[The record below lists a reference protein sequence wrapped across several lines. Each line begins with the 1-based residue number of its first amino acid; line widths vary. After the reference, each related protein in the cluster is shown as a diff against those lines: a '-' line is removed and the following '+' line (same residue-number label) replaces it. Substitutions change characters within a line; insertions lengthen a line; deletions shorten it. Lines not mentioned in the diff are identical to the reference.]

1 MLNKMKKTK
10 EKIASAKSTL
20 VTEKKNLQTI
30 QAQQKSDQTKL
41 TNLSASKQQEL
52 KNYEDLIAHNE
63 ATSDELEAEISAQE
77 KRVASAEEQS
87 KNQAAAEQARREAA
101 AKKQQAASSNS
112 STSNTSSNT
121 ESNTT
126 VTSNSGNSGSSGT
139 VSGGGFTWPLPGHT
153 TISSGYGYRGSE
165 FHKGIDIPDV
175 FWFAKYKPVPTPP
188 TTTAMASI
196 PKKNPSKKRFLFFFI
211 MTP

>member
-1 MLNKMKKTK
+1 M
-10 EKIASAKSTL
+10 
-20 VTEKKNLQTI
+20 
-30 QAQQKSDQTKL
+30 
-41 TNLSASKQQEL
+41 
-52 KNYEDLIAHNE
+52 IAHNE

-121 ESNTT
+121 GSNTT
-126 VTSNSGNSGSSGT
+126 DTSYSGNSGSSGT

-165 FHKGIDIPDV
+165 FHKGIDIPASAGTTIV
-175 FWFAKYKPVPTPP
+175 AAGSGTVEWANYS
-188 TTTAMASI
+188 TTAGNWIGINHGNGVYSVYMHMSALLVSAGTKVSAGQSIGLVGNTGASQGNHLHFAVR
-196 PKKNPSKKRFLFFFI
+196 KNGAYVNPWDYLK
-211 MTP
+211 